1 MPCAPLGVTAVLPS
15 RVTASHA
22 GWLASALVTVSPCE
36 RYPLRTFFTGEES
49 ERSVRDLLGGIGSG
63 EDPEE
68 RTERE
73 EAAKGLQDLLEHAG
87 GELPAKEVK
96 AAAKSVGIVER
107 TLDRAPRAGRCD
119 QQARRLRQGR
129 GLPVA
134 AAMSAAWCAPSVS
147 EKSESSGSASSRLTV
162 RSVGS
167 HTGT

>member
-1 MPCAPLGVTAVLPS
+1 MTAVLPS

-73 EAAKGLQDLLEHAG
+73 EAAKGLQDL
-87 GELPAKEVK
+87 
-96 AAAKSVGIVER
+96 
-107 TLDRAPRAGRCD
+107 DRAPRAGRCD

-129 GLPVA
+129 GL
-134 AAMSAAWCAPSVS
+134 
-147 EKSESSGSASSRLTV
+147 
-162 RSVGS
+162 
-167 HTGT
+167 